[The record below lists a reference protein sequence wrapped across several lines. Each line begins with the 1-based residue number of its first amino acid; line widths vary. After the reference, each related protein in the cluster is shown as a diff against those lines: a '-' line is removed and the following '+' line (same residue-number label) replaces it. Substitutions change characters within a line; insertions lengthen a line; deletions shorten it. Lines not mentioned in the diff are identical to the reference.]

1 MKKRDYREKL
11 SKKKL
16 HKVRF
21 YSNLPSRNHRPLD
34 RSEPVRDIQFC
45 FDPGLVLGLKSKSRK
60 KSCTISRFVHDKIFS
75 CTIFFVHDFLRLKWN
90 SIHLFTENG
99 NWWTQMVNES
109 DVKSPKRLHLVQ
121 LLNKGNDYHPFY
133 SIFQR
138 NIAFQV
144 ARFSHDFNFLHDFF
158 RARKI
163 FWPCTKSCT
172 IAR

>member
-1 MKKRDYREKL
+1 MNL
-11 SKKKL
+11 SDQ
-16 HKVRF
+16 V
-21 YSNLPSRNHRPLD
+21 
-34 RSEPVRDIQFC
+34 
-45 FDPGLVLGLKSKSRK
+45 SKSRK

-158 RARKI
+158 RARI
-163 FWPCTKSCT
+163 VHESCTKNILAMHEIVHDRT
-172 IAR
+172 IRYFSWFRTLF